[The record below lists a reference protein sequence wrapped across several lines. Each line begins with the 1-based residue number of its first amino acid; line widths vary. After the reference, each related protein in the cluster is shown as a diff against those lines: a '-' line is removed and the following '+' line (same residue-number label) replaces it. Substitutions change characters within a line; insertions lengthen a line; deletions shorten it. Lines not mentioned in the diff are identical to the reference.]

1 MNIVYVYADNEQE
14 WNSSEWRCAAPARA
28 LNRTGAHHAELLSLN
43 DFVFNTPAAQ
53 AACTSADVI
62 VVQRNLFGPVLTAI
76 LHWKARDKVIVAD
89 FDDAYQLMPPSSPSY
104 PLWAQGLARRADGFT
119 ETITPPPLA
128 QFRGGLRLV
137 DGVTTPSRQLAA
149 DWQPVANVRYLPN
162 YIDLTLYENAQRQ
175 PHEGV
180 WIGWGGSL
188 GHRQSFTESGLLPA
202 LKRVCRA
209 RPQVRVMFHGNDR
222 RLFDELPLPV
232 AQKQLNP
239 WTPYRDWPQQ
249 LAQFDIGLAPL
260 HGAYDQRRSWIK
272 VLEYLVL
279 GVPWLASAGP
289 VYADLEPY
297 GRLVTHSAR
306 AWEQA
311 LLEMVDHLDEH
322 RARAAGAPR
331 AFGHQQALAERV
343 TDMVDVYAG
352 FAAPAG
358 AAVI

>member
-1 MNIVYVYADNEQE
+1 MNLVYVYADNERE

-28 LNRTGAHHAELLSLN
+28 LNRSGRHHAELVSLN
-43 DFVFNTPAAQ
+43 DFVYNTAA
-53 AACTSADVI
+53 AACQAADVI

-89 FDDAYQLMPPSSPSY
+89 FDDAYHLLPSSSPSY
-104 PLWAQGLARRADGFT
+104 PLWAQGIARRSDGFT

-128 QFRGGLRLV
+128 QFRSGLRLV
-137 DGVTTPSRQLAA
+137 DGATTPSRQLAA
-149 DWQPVANVRYLPN
+149 DWQPITEVRHLPN
-162 YIDLTLYENAQRQ
+162 YIDLPLYESAQRQ
-175 PHEGV
+175 PHAGV

-222 RLFDELPLPV
+222 RLFDELPLP
-232 AQKQLNP
+232 ATQKQLNP
-239 WTPYRDWPQQ
+239 WKPYRAWPQQ
-249 LAQFDIGLAPL
+249 VAQFDIGLAPL

-289 VYADLEPY
+289 AYADLAPY
-297 GRLVTHSAR
+297 GRLVSNSAR

-311 LLEMVDHLDEH
+311 LFDLIDHLDEH

-331 AFGHQQALAERV
+331 DFGRKQALDRHVE
-343 TDMVDVYAG
+343 TMVELYTS
-352 FAAPAG
+352 FAKSQSAQIG
-358 AAVI
+358 